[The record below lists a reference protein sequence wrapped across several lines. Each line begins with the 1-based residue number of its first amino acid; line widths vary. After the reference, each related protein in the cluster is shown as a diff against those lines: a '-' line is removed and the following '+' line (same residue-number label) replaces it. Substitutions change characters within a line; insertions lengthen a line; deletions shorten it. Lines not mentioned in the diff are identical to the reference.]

1 MDGWQVNSQ
10 KSLDNAM
17 KLYYNSNNI
26 NGINMIRIG
35 FGKNKGV
42 WFARIDYWFGGIRL

>member
-26 NGINMIRIG
+26 NGINYDTYNIRQ
-35 FGKNKGV
+35 
-42 WFARIDYWFGGIRL
+42 R